1 MAQTNVHLCSF
12 RFFSVSSD
20 QLPIQ
25 LVDFMQNGCQEKCST
40 ESSDGDWDCGAEAFR
55 PANEPTPKKC
65 YHALDVHRNPIV
77 LVDSRDKFNRMLT
90 LLSGEPVIAFDAE
103 WKPIST
109 STSDVALIQLAT
121 DRCVYL
127 IDVVVN
133 DFATEDWNRLATGVF
148 DNLEILKLGKVNPV
162 HSKLLRL
169 TALASR
175 FSLFANGRLENVS
188 TNHAGDHVDRPNA
201 AVVPRLAAVLAEV
214 VENFV
219 VQVSVRRYDKLNCTR
234 LTRSIG

>member
-1 MAQTNVHLCSF
+1 M
-12 RFFSVSSD
+12 SSD

-25 LVDFMQNGCQEKCST
+25 LVDFMQNGCQEKGST

-55 PANEPTPKKC
+55 PPNEPTPKKC

-148 DNLEILKLGKVNPV
+148 DNLEILKLGKLRLFTK
-162 HSKLLRL
+162 KLLRL
-169 TALASR
+169 TALVSAYSPMADLKMFQR
-175 FSLFANGRLENVS
+175 IMPAITLTAQTLQSYLDLQLFW
-188 TNHAGDHVDRPNA
+188 
-201 AVVPRLAAVLAEV
+201 
-214 VENFV
+214 
-219 VQVSVRRYDKLNCTR
+219 QKLSKISSFKFPFEGTISSSA
-234 LTRSIG
+234 LG